1 MTVLV
6 SVGSKILETAF
17 YAIMRHATPVFFNSI
32 TSDCEQIKWT
42 VKFSSIR
49 IKHRHEYKIIFHGI
63 LPNEVIR
70 ENIRKLIIE
79 NFYEYTMCLNT
90 RAHHIQKW
98 FLQYLLDKTI
108 FHLSYISY
116 IPYIYIWLL
125 LQIYHYIH
133 TNMNLH
139 KYFQFNNEIRLFW
152 LYQEN
157 LKSVQ
162 INCKQIFTTKS
173 TKSKTVYNK

>member
-116 IPYIYIWLL
+116 IPYIYI
-125 LQIYHYIH
+125 YDFYYRYIIIS
-133 TNMNLH
+133 
-139 KYFQFNNEIRLFW
+139 IRIW
-152 LYQEN
+152 IC
-157 LKSVQ
+157 
-162 INCKQIFTTKS
+162 INISSLIMRYDYLDYIRKIWNPYK
-173 TKSKTVYNK
+173 